1 MVIMAVQQA
10 RGFSRM
16 ELLVVGFCVTLFV
29 SLLLPS
35 LTTARSASRY
45 TICIA
50 NLRTLGAAALLYAR
64 DYEDKIP
71 GWGIEFEE
79 MGQIDGGTWTDP
91 TTASLAHA
99 FEWGY
104 IWEYVQSRS
113 AFVCPTLKN
122 EMNPKPRCG
131 IYHSTEVWGWPGT
144 GGTNNPP
151 GPMWSYSLNGQAAYS
166 MNDPQWRVNPELVLP
181 SPTSVMMLYE
191 QDYMDYASFDN
202 SISLFNPTYS
212 FHDNSEDSIGRY
224 HKVSGEIKYMQGG
237 IMDCRRGSGNICYFD
252 GHVGEMSL
260 EEYIEQRSTAQG
272 TLELCGGNV
281 NFIWPG
287 F

>member
-1 MVIMAVQQA
+1 MAIRQV

-29 SLLLPS
+29 SILLPS
-35 LTTARSASRY
+35 LTNARDAGKRAV
-45 TICIA
+45 CLA
-50 NLRTLGAAALLYAR
+50 NLKTLGAAALLYAR

-71 GWGIEFEE
+71 CWGIEFEE
-79 MGQIDGGTWTDP
+79 DGHIDGGTWTNP

-104 IWEYVQSRS
+104 LWEYVQSRS

-151 GPMWSYSLNGQAAYS
+151 GPMWSYSLNGQAAFS
-166 MNDPQWRVNPELVLP
+166 LNDPQWRANPELVLP
-181 SPTSVMMLYE
+181 SPTSVMMLFE
-191 QDYMDYASFDN
+191 QDYMDYSAFDN
-202 SISLFNPTYS
+202 SISLFSSTFNTT
-212 FHDNSEDSIGRY
+212 NGEDFIGRY
-224 HKVSGEIKYMQGG
+224 HKVLRIPFT
-237 IMDCRRGSGNICYFD
+237 GSGNIVFFD
-252 GHVGEMSL
+252 GHVGEMTMQ
-260 EEYIEQRSTAQG
+260 EYITQRSTSAG
-272 TLELCGGNV
+272 TLELCGGYMG
-281 NFIWPG
+281 FTWPG